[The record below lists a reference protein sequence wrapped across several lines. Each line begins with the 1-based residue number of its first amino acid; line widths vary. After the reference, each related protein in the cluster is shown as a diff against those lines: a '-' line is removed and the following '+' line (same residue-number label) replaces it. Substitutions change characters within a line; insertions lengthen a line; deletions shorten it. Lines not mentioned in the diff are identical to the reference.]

1 MADEIKEEKLDSPL
15 VVHKKGDASYQ
26 EEGNE
31 VSMQNTHVDEDS
43 DAPTLERHRF
53 KKEKKK
59 KKKKWPYMLAVIV
72 VAAVVVIALLVNN
85 GTINLSK
92 KETTSA
98 STKSYTTDVVNPF
111 KDTITIK
118 GTYIFYEGTE
128 LDDIGSLE
136 REIKYQDADKTFTV
150 QDEHADSN
158 FLNKEVLPLLTK
170 YKMKYNVTHIQSSG
184 LISKY
189 EATTQPVS
197 DTAPSSDT
205 QVSDAQPPQQ

>member
-59 KKKKWPYMLAVIV
+59 WPYMLAVIV
-72 VAAVVVIALLVNN
+72 VVAVVVIALLVNN

-111 KDTITIK
+111 KDTITVK

-189 EATTQPVS
+189 EATTQAVS
-197 DTAPSSDT
+197 DTAPSSDA

>member
-59 KKKKWPYMLAVIV
+59 KKWPYVLAVIV

-85 GTINLSK
+85 GTIN
-92 KETTSA
+92 
-98 STKSYTTDVVNPF
+98 
-111 KDTITIK
+111 
-118 GTYIFYEGTE
+118 
-128 LDDIGSLE
+128 
-136 REIKYQDADKTFTV
+136 RCC
-150 QDEHADSN
+150 
-158 FLNKEVLPLLTK
+158 
-170 YKMKYNVTHIQSSG
+170 
-184 LISKY
+184 
-189 EATTQPVS
+189 
-197 DTAPSSDT
+197 
-205 QVSDAQPPQQ
+205 

>member
-53 KKEKKK
+53 KKEK

-150 QDEHADSN
+150 SM
-158 FLNKEVLPLLTK
+158 P
-170 YKMKYNVTHIQSSG
+170 I
-184 LISKY
+184 LIF
-189 EATTQPVS
+189 
-197 DTAPSSDT
+197 
-205 QVSDAQPPQQ
+205 

>member
-59 KKKKWPYMLAVIV
+59 KKWPYMLAVIV

-92 KETTSA
+92 K
-98 STKSYTTDVVNPF
+98 
-111 KDTITIK
+111 
-118 GTYIFYEGTE
+118 
-128 LDDIGSLE
+128 
-136 REIKYQDADKTFTV
+136 EIKYQDADKTFTV

>member
-59 KKKKWPYMLAVIV
+59 KKWPYVLAVIV
-72 VAAVVVIALLVNN
+72 VAAVVVIAVLVNN

-92 KETTSA
+92 KETT
-98 STKSYTTDVVNPF
+98 SYTTDVVNPF

-136 REIKYQDADKTFTV
+136 REIKYQDADKTFNV

-197 DTAPSSDT
+197 DTAPSSDA

>member
-59 KKKKWPYMLAVIV
+59 RPYMLAVIV